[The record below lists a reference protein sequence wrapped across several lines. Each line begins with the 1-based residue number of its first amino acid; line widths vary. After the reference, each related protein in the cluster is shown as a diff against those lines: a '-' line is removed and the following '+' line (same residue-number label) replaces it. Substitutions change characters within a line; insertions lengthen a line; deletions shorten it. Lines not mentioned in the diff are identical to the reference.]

1 LSSVVLALL
10 GLLAFSQIRSRR
22 LIEQIRR
29 SHQAGL
35 TAFSSRDFP
44 LSSSSSVLS
53 R

>member
-1 LSSVVLALL
+1 VKTLSSVVLALL

-35 TAFSSRDFP
+35 AIVAPAR
-44 LSSSSSVLS
+44 LVLADS
-53 R
+53 